1 MDITSKS
8 IVLGTSL
15 FFLVNGLF
23 ALNNKKYKMAVNYTS
38 AVHAIGSTLMSLIY
52 VSSNKFNLLNS
63 STLALLGFNIKSF
76 SSGYFIHDSVV
87 TCYTLNGLSRIIF
100 LYHHL
105 GALLMINSNI
115 NFPVYDILFWAEL
128 SNLPYYVVY
137 YHLHQPHPNK
147 EKIIL
152 WKNIQK
158 YLYSIIRIPIFGY
171 YMYNQFYYNNNNNML
186 YNCMLA
192 PVYFLGCGW
201 TLKMFIEN

>member
-1 MDITSKS
+1 MDIISKS
-8 IVLGTSL
+8 AILGTSL

-23 ALNNKKYKMAVNYTS
+23 ALNNKKYKLAINYTS
-38 AVHAIGSTLMSLIY
+38 AFHAIGSTVMSSIY
-52 VSSNKFNLLNS
+52 LLSNKYNLLN
-63 STLALLGFNIKSF
+63 TGTVQLLGHSIKSF
-76 SSGYFIHDSVV
+76 SSGYFIYDSVI
-87 TCYTLNGLSRIIF
+87 TCYTMNGSSRIIF
-100 LYHHL
+100 LYNHL
-105 GALLMINSNI
+105 AALLMINSNI

-137 YHLHQPHPNK
+137 YYLHQPQQNK

-171 YMYNQFYYNNNNNML
+171 YIGNHLYYNNNML
-186 YNCMLA
+186 YNCILA
-192 PVYFLGCGW
+192 PVYLLGCGW